1 MYRIQIISNEIVYA
15 TKYYILPGKL
25 SELFVSVVPMNA
37 FLSWKYF
44 AQPNLTKI
52 TVLSSNSPFSSTHLV
67 KWDTSS
73 LEEGPVVSTSLLIS
87 IRTPANKD
95 ISKHYLYCYC

>member
-1 MYRIQIISNEIVYA
+1 MNINCTSISSLCDNELYRIQIISNEIVYA
-15 TKYYILPGKL
+15 TKHYMLPGKL
-25 SELFVSVVPMNA
+25 SELLASVVPMYA

-67 KWDTSS
+67 K
-73 LEEGPVVSTSLLIS
+73 
-87 IRTPANKD
+87 
-95 ISKHYLYCYC
+95 